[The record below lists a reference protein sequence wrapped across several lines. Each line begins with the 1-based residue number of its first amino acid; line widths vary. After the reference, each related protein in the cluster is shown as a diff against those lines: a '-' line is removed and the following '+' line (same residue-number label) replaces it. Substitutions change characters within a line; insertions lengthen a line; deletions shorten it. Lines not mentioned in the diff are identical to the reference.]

1 MRALEAVNIISKINE
16 LKEKIMVR
24 REEIIKI
31 NQGEI
36 APQALPQIVGLQVPS
51 SAPTL
56 GKKLCHSCGK
66 ESEENTCF
74 CPECGANLDEN
85 LGFY

>member
-1 MRALEAVNIISKINE
+1 MRAPEAVNIISKINE

-24 REEIIKI
+24 REEISKI

-36 APQALPQIVGLQVPS
+36 APQALPQTVVPQ
-51 SAPTL
+51 APSPTPPL
-56 GKKLCHSCGK
+56 GKKLCPSCGK

-74 CPECGANLDEN
+74 CPECGAKLD
-85 LGFY
+85 